1 MSERRLAGFGAFKPT
16 MSYETLTG
24 VFEMDSVH
32 QMMRFLPS
40 SGMDALHLHYSDIL
54 DADTVMTDSATAG
67 LVPEEGENA
76 VSGEKPYIS
85 EFYLHILLADPKRSN
100 VRIPF
105 IFQRTLKDS
114 VLGRRAVEDSYV
126 IKRWVRGA
134 MKEQPVDTAYATEE
148 ELREEEAA
156 RKDKDSLVWTCPR
169 CSYINLG
176 MRSMCMNCGISRS
189 DAVRSEGGTADAFL
203 GRTLARISLFE
214 PSKSCETLTGLFE
227 ADTVHQMVRFTPNNG
242 GKPVYAHYR
251 DILDVEAVQKT
262 SVISDENAFDEK
274 EQEYFTEYYLYIM
287 LNLRNKASIEIPF
300 IFQRT
305 LRDSVLGRRAVSD
318 CNTVKRW
325 LRDAMHEPA
334 RETAFADE
342 EQLKELSEAEK
353 DVYGWDCPKCGYRN
367 RNSRLQCVLCGHD
380 TLEQ

>member
-1 MSERRLAGFGAFKPT
+1 
-16 MSYETLTG
+16 
-24 VFEMDSVH
+24 
-32 QMMRFLPS
+32 
-40 SGMDALHLHYSDIL
+40 
-54 DADTVMTDSATAG
+54 
-67 LVPEEGENA
+67 
-76 VSGEKPYIS
+76 
-85 EFYLHILLADPKRSN
+85 
-100 VRIPF
+100 
-105 IFQRTLKDS
+105 
-114 VLGRRAVEDSYV
+114 
-126 IKRWVRGA
+126 
-134 MKEQPVDTAYATEE
+134 
-148 ELREEEAA
+148 
-156 RKDKDSLVWTCPR
+156 
-169 CSYINLG
+169 
-176 MRSMCMNCGISRS
+176 
-189 DAVRSEGGTADAFL
+189 
-203 GRTLARISLFE
+203 
-214 PSKSCETLTGLFE
+214 
-227 ADTVHQMVRFTPNNG
+227 MVRFTPNNG